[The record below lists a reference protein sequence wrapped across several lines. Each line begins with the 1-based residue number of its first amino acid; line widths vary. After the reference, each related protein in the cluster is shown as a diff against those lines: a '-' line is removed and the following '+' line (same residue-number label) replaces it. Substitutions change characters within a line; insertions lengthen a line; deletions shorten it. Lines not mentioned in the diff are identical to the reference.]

1 MIMIDLEGTL
11 SDHSA
16 RLKILLANEEK
27 YKGRDREAWKTYYKG
42 LLHDPPRQHIMD
54 LVHEY
59 IRDGM
64 RPIIYSTRFV
74 NKYNHERQ
82 WLEAHDLLNH
92 VELIQRE
99 PHMTK
104 IKGPDLVVQWVRQYD
119 PAIVVDDRE
128 EVRDKIRELHRDIMA
143 YHPNAF
149 LQIEGESDEHPLRK

>member
-16 RLKILLANEEK
+16 RLGVLLANEKK
-27 YKGRDREAWKTYYKG
+27 YKGRDRAAWKQYYSG
-42 LLHDPPRQHIMD
+42 ILHDPPRQHILA

-59 IRDGM
+59 IHDGM

-82 WLEAHDLLNH
+82 WLESHDLFDKID
-92 VELIQRE
+92 LIQRE
-99 PHMTK
+99 AHQSK
-104 IKGPDLVVQWVRQYD
+104 IKGPDLVVEWVRHYD

-128 EVRDKIRELHRDIMA
+128 EVRDKIRELHRGIMA
-143 YHPNAF
+143 YSPNAF
-149 LQIEGESDEHPLRK
+149 LQIEGESDEHPLQE